1 VLKNKAMST
10 NYYSS
15 LVVGAVFKEIVIE
28 HKQEVTVTK
37 YNEDTGVPYS
47 CTTSHSKTF
56 LGNIEIEIDDSL
68 EETLEEYDLEL
79 HYTHCEQEEAERI
92 IGIKIYESSEPAII
106 EVDIDLLQRETKD
119 LATEFNELGISV
131 KPKLF
136 LIHSVG

>member
-1 VLKNKAMST
+1 MST

-28 HKQEVTVTK
+28 HKEEVTVTK

-47 CTTSHSKTF
+47 STTSDSKTF
-56 LGNIEIEIDDSL
+56 LGNIEIDVDDDL

-79 HYTHCEQEEAERI
+79 HYTHCEQEEAEQI
-92 IGIKIYESSEPAII
+92 IGVEIYHLSHPAVVEI
-106 EVDIDLLQRETKD
+106 DMDLLQRQVKG
-119 LATEFNELGISV
+119 LAAKFNELGISA

-136 LIHSVG
+136 LVHSVD